1 MEDCFEDCPSNY
13 SYALHRYDNKPTKVC
28 DYLYKGCSCGR
39 MLLRTMRDLDREG
52 ERRKW
57 AKERKKLREEIENL
71 RTVIAGCKHN
81 KLQRSCQRSRGVAL
95 RESRKHRPRSEP
107 ADITAGTLWR
117 EPNGA
122 LWLTSLGLGPWAR
135 GGAHRSLCIFPH
147 VQPSDRAGSCTP
159 YASRIIGDA
168 HTLVAQILFKKKG
181 LYLYLFIY
189 SLRCMDTHCFSP
201 ILCCDCFNAVI
212 RLHGNSN
219 NLSLKR
225 LCERWWEVRLIS
237 LPNVP
242 VWSYTIHVCI

>member
-81 KLQRSCQRSRGVAL
+81 KLQRSCQRSCGVAL

-122 LWLTSLGLGPWAR
+122 LCLTSLGLGPWAR
-135 GGAHRSLCIFPH
+135 GEPTGPSAFSLTCSHLTEPGA
-147 VQPSDRAGSCTP
+147 
-159 YASRIIGDA
+159 A
-168 HTLVAQILFKKKG
+168 HLMLVVL
-181 LYLYLFIY
+181 LE
-189 SLRCMDTHCFSP
+189 MH
-201 ILCCDCFNAVI
+201 
-212 RLHGNSN
+212 
-219 NLSLKR
+219 
-225 LCERWWEVRLIS
+225 
-237 LPNVP
+237 
-242 VWSYTIHVCI
+242 IHW